1 MRKSIKKFLN
11 KTIVYHFLV
20 ITGFALFSVT
30 FFYPV
35 LSGKQILQSDIQ
47 QYSGMSRQIKDYRAK
62 GEEIYWIDNAF
73 GGMPTYQLGAKY
85 PYDFLTPIHKIFQLI
100 PQPAEILFLYLLCTY
115 LFLLIIKM
123 PIPIAIL
130 GSFAYALSTYLL
142 IILQVGHNTKAQ
154 AIAYMPIV
162 IGGLYMIL
170 NNKRLLGFILTVFSL
185 SMQIRANHYQ
195 MTYYMLI
202 LMMIIF
208 IFYGFKSF
216 KDRSFKLFAKNSII
230 LISSGLIALGLN
242 APPLLA
248 TSEYAKFSTR
258 GETELKLD
266 LDGTPKESTGGLSKD
281 YITQFSYG
289 IFETLNLIAPRIQGG
304 GSTEDL
310 GENSDIYEFLIENGV
325 TVTQSKE
332 FAANVPTYWGSQ
344 PILEAPAY
352 VGISVIFLA
361 TIALFLVKSPLKN
374 GLFLGVIISLLL
386 SWGKNFPLLT
396 NLFIDYFPLY
406 NKFRAVSSIQ
416 VILEFCFP
424 ILACMGV
431 YKVFEKKEKKNLQY
445 ILKISLGFISSLL
458 IILFSAGFLD
468 FSGPMDSYISEG
480 YGPILMEQIVSAR
493 KQIYNYDLT
502 RAIIYCLLISIVYLL
517 FHFGKIG
524 KTTAVISL
532 IVIVLID
539 LIGISNR
546 YIDREMFVSPRK
558 KMTLFQPRSGDK
570 TILKDNSRFRVF
582 EPSLQL
588 SGARTSYF
596 HDAVGG
602 YHGAKPRRFEELFDF
617 FSSHQIQGVIDM
629 LNVKYL
635 LFEEANQ
642 QKIIEN
648 PTVLGNSWTVD
659 SLIVVNS
666 ADELLKEMKT
676 LNFSNQAL
684 VLKKE
689 IPKNISYSF
698 NSNALKE
705 INLTSAKPT
714 NLSYDFNAS
723 ENQMVVFSEM
733 YYPKGWVAE
742 IDGEIVEHFP
752 INYILRG
759 MIVPKGKHKI
769 NFLFDPPVIKLGSI
783 IRLLTLLLF
792 FLILFYMFY
801 VSNKKKPPKNS

>member
-258 GETELKLD
+258 GETELKFNS
-266 LDGTPKESTGGLSKD
+266 DGTPKESTGGLSKD

-468 FSGPMDSYISEG
+468 FSGPMDSYIREG

-733 YYPKGWVAE
+733 YYPKGWFAE

-801 VSNKKKPPKNS
+801 VSNKKKPTMNN

>member
-11 KTIVYHFLV
+11 KTIAYHFLV

-35 LSGKQILQSDIQ
+35 LSGKQIIQSDIQ
-47 QYSGMSRQIKDYRAK
+47 QYSGMSRQIREYRDK

-123 PIPIAIL
+123 PIPIAIF

-208 IFYGFKSF
+208 IFYGIKSF
-216 KDRSFKLFAKNSII
+216 KDQSFKLFTKNSIV
-230 LISSGLIALGLN
+230 LIFSGLIALGFN

-248 TSEYAKFSTR
+248 TSEYSKFSTR
-258 GETELKLD
+258 GETELKFNS
-266 LDGTPKESTGGLSKD
+266 DGTTKESTGGLSKD

-289 IFETLNLIAPRIQGG
+289 IFESLNLIAPRIQGG

-310 GENSDIYEFLIENGV
+310 GDDSDLYEFLVENGASI
-325 TVTQSKE
+325 TQSKE
-332 FAANVPTYWGSQ
+332 FVANVPTYWGAQ

-352 VGISVIFLA
+352 VGISIIFLA
-361 TIALFLVKSPLKN
+361 TIALFLVKGPLKN
-374 GLFLGVIISLLL
+374 GLLLGVIISLLL

-396 NLFIDYFPLY
+396 DLFIDYFPLY

-431 YKVFEKKEKKNLQY
+431 YKIFEKREKKNLQY
-445 ILKISLGFISSLL
+445 ILKISAGFVSLL
-458 IILFSAGFLD
+458 LIFLLSKGFLD

-480 YGPILMEQIVSAR
+480 YGPILMEQILSAR

-502 RAIIYCLLISIVYLL
+502 RAIVYCLLISIIYLL
-517 FHFGKIG
+517 FHFVKIG

-532 IVIVLID
+532 IAIVLID
-539 LIGISNR
+539 LIEVSNR
-546 YIDREMFVSPRK
+546 YINREMFVSPRK

-596 HDAVGG
+596 HNSVGG
-602 YHGAKPRRFEELFDF
+602 YHGAKPRRYEELFDF
-617 FSSHQIQGVIDM
+617 FSSHQIQGVLDM

-648 PTVLGNSWTVD
+648 PTVLGNTWAVD

-666 ADELLKEMKT
+666 PDELLNQMKT
-676 LNFSNQAL
+676 LDFSNQAL
-684 VLKKE
+684 VLKEE

-698 NSNALKE
+698 NSNGLKE
-705 INLTSAKPT
+705 IDLKLAKPT
-714 NLSYDFNAS
+714 NLSYDFSAS

-733 YYPKGWVAE
+733 YYPKGWFAE
-742 IDGEIVEHFP
+742 IDGKIVDHFP
-752 INYILRG
+752 VNYILRG
-759 MIVPKGKHKI
+759 MVVPKGNHKI
-769 NFLFDPPVIKLGSI
+769 NFRFEPPVIKLGSTV
-783 IRLLTLLLF
+783 RLLTLLLF
-792 FLILFYMFY
+792 LLILFYMFY
-801 VSNKKKPPKNS
+801 DSKKITKNN